1 MAARYLVGPD
11 DPDLVDLLRV
21 KVWRSLRSSRNSKEY
36 EAAIAGTIRVRGQ
49 TRLPEHAALKITGC
63 NATPR
68 DIYVNF

>member
-36 EAAIAGTIRVRGQ
+36 EAAIAGTI
-49 TRLPEHAALKITGC
+49 KS
-63 NATPR
+63 PR
-68 DIYVNF
+68 TDQAP